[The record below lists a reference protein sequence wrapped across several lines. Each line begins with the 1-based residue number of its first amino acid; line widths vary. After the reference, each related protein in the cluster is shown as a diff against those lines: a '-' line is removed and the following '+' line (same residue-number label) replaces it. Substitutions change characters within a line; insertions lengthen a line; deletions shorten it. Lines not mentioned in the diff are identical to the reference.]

1 MSKNHIIICMLT
13 LFAWLLPEPSQANY
27 MFKHYGVETG
37 LSQSTVFTVI
47 QDRTGFIWLGT
58 KEGLNRFDGTS
69 FKIYRAHND
78 EHSLHSNIVTSLF
91 EDVKGNIWVGTDI
104 GVWIYNPMTDAF
116 SPFHA
121 KTAGGTRVTNSVSY
135 ITGNK
140 QYIYIA
146 ANEQGVFR
154 YNLKD
159 GSMTNNPLTGYSN
172 VVGMTLG
179 KDNRIW
185 FGLFGAGLY
194 SADLSLRQLQP
205 FVAADGSQPFAG
217 DIVSSI
223 LSYSP
228 DCLFVGADRCGL
240 CEINMAT
247 RQCRTIVDRY
257 DGKTLFV
264 RMVAQ
269 KQNEVWAAS
278 EMGLFIY
285 NVATRTIKHLMYNP
299 TDPFSLSDNP
309 LYCLYQDRDG
319 GMWAGSY
326 FGGVNYLP
334 NTYSLFERFVP
345 QGNIHGRRVREIV
358 QDRDGR
364 IWMGTEDEG
373 LNYMN
378 PLTGEIKHVA
388 ESETFPNIHGLC
400 VDGDRLWVGTFSY
413 GLRVIDIRTQRVVRT
428 FTASNAPG
436 ALRDNIIRSISRA
449 PDGSIYLGTTRG
461 LCRYNAATDR
471 FDYIASIPPILI
483 NYITFDSK
491 GNLWV
496 ATQTNSVY
504 MLPSNGSRWQHF
516 DPINNSGLTSNKA
529 LSVFEDSEG
538 TIWVTTQGGGAY
550 IYDRTENKLKHFSV
564 GRNDIGST
572 IFRMAEDHQGGLWFT
587 TYKGLVNYNPATK
600 QLRHYSNNSLLLDN
614 HFNYNSSLVAN
625 DGKIYLGS
633 LSGMI
638 RFAPEKLNK
647 NAKLPPLVATQLN
660 IGNEAVNNFSPDSPL
675 EKNIVFTHELSLSH
689 SQNSFSL
696 HVVPLDYTN
705 ALGLEIEYKLEGFDA
720 DWQPMRA
727 DHIIAYS
734 NLPSG
739 TYKLR
744 VRMKDYHNQWGK
756 DELEMKIEVRPH
768 ILWSIWAKLLY
779 LMLLGF
785 VVWRLVRFANE
796 RSMHKRQKAIEKFEH
811 EKEQELYQSKIH
823 FFTNVAH
830 EIRTPLTLIKAPLE
844 NIISSNCITNAEVRD
859 DLNIMAKN
867 ANRLSDLIN
876 QLLDFRKTERDGLRL
891 NYELCNIERLVTA
904 VYDRFRSVMRERN
917 INASISIQNS
927 NLHAYVDHEAFTK
940 IVSNLVNNA
949 VKYCASR
956 IIVLLSANEQQ
967 FTLVV
972 KNDGNII
979 PHDMREK
986 IFQPFFRLNSE
997 MHTTATG
1004 TGIGLAMAKS
1014 MAELHGGTL
1023 TMDDDDTM
1031 NVFRLSL
1038 PMKQK
1043 APVEMTSPT
1052 DTAAATDDLEQHGDK
1067 KYTLLLVEDNVEMR
1081 DYERKQLLKDY
1092 NILTAG
1098 DGEEALQ
1105 VLANHTVSLVVSD
1118 IMMEPMDGMTLL
1130 KNIKQ
1135 SAAFSHIPVVLLT
1148 AVTSDSAKLEGM
1160 ENGADAYIVKPF
1172 SINYLAETVATLLR
1186 QREDVKKA
1194 FAQSPF
1200 VSAET
1205 VSISTADTDF
1215 LAQLKAAVHKNI
1227 DNSTFNVD
1235 MLASELNMSRTSL
1248 NRKIRGTLDISPNNY
1263 IRIERL
1269 KMAATLL
1276 KEGRSK
1282 VNEVCYM
1289 VGFTSPSYFTKCFY
1303 QQFGLLPK
1311 DFNK

>member
-78 EHSLHSNIVTSLF
+78 EHSLRSNIVTSLF

-116 SPFHA
+116 SHFNV

-154 YNLKD
+154 YNLKENTL
-159 GSMTNNPLTGYSN
+159 TNNPLTGYSN

-185 FGLFGAGLY
+185 LGLFGAGLY

-285 NVATRTIKHLMYNP
+285 NVATRTVKHLMYNP

-364 IWMGTEDEG
+364 IWIGTEDHG
-373 LNYMN
+373 LNCMN

-388 ESETFPNIHGLC
+388 ESEKFPNIHGLC

-413 GLRVIDIRTQRVVRT
+413 GLRVIDTRTQRVVRT

-491 GNLWV
+491 GNFWV

-516 DPINNSGLTSNKA
+516 DSINNSGLTSNKA

-538 TIWVTTQGGGAY
+538 TIWVTTQGSGAY

-647 NAKLPPLVATQLN
+647 NTKLPPLVATQLN

-705 ALGLEIEYKLEGFDA
+705 ALGLEMEYKLEGFDS

-756 DELEMKIEVRPH
+756 DELEMKIVVHPH
-768 ILWSIWAKLLY
+768 ILWSIWAKIVYLL
-779 LMLLGF
+779 LLGF

-796 RSMHKRQKAIEKFEH
+796 RSMYKRKKAIEKFEH

-891 NYELCNIERLVTA
+891 NYELCNIERLVSA

-956 IIVLLSANEQQ
+956 VMVLLSADEQQ

-979 PHDMREK
+979 PRDMREK

-997 MHTTATG
+997 MHTSTG

-1014 MAELHGGTL
+1014 LAELHGGTL

-1031 NVFRLSL
+1031 NVFSLSL
-1038 PMKQK
+1038 PMKQQ
-1043 APVEMTSPT
+1043 APVVMTAANTS
-1052 DTAAATDDLEQHGDK
+1052 AATDDTEQYGDK

-1105 VLANHTVSLVVSD
+1105 VLADHTVSLVVSD

-1135 SAAFSHIPVVLLT
+1135 SSVFSHIPVVLLT
-1148 AVTSDSAKLEGM
+1148 AVTSDSVKLEGM

-1172 SINYLAETVATLLR
+1172 SMTYLAETVATLLR

-1200 VSAET
+1200 VGSET

-1215 LAQLKAAVHKNI
+1215 LSKLKEVVRKNI
-1227 DNSTFNVD
+1227 NNSEFNVD
-1235 MLASELNMSRTSL
+1235 MLATELNMSRTSL

>member
-78 EHSLHSNIVTSLF
+78 EHSLRSNIVTSLF

-116 SPFHA
+116 SHFNV

-154 YNLKD
+154 YNLKENTL
-159 GSMTNNPLTGYSN
+159 TNNPLTCYSN

-185 FGLFGAGLY
+185 LGLFGAGLY

-285 NVATRTIKHLMYNP
+285 NVATRTVKHLMYNP

-364 IWMGTEDEG
+364 IWIGTEDQG
-373 LNYMN
+373 LNCMN

-388 ESETFPNIHGLC
+388 ESEKFPNIHGLC

-413 GLRVIDIRTQRVVRT
+413 GLRVIDTRTQRVVRT

-491 GNLWV
+491 GNFWV

-538 TIWVTTQGGGAY
+538 TIWVTTQGSGAY

-647 NAKLPPLVATQLN
+647 NTKLPPLVATQLN

-705 ALGLEIEYKLEGFDA
+705 ALGLEMEYKLEGFDS

-756 DELEMKIEVRPH
+756 DELEMKIVVHPH
-768 ILWSIWAKLLY
+768 ILWSIWAKIVYLL
-779 LMLLGF
+779 LLGF

-796 RSMHKRQKAIEKFEH
+796 RSMYKRKKAIEKFEH

-891 NYELCNIERLVTA
+891 NYELCNIERLVSA

-956 IIVLLSANEQQ
+956 VMVLLSADEQQ

-979 PHDMREK
+979 PRDMREK

-997 MHTTATG
+997 MHTSTG

-1014 MAELHGGTL
+1014 LAELHGGTL

-1031 NVFRLSL
+1031 NVFSLSL
-1038 PMKQK
+1038 PMKQQ
-1043 APVEMTSPT
+1043 APVVMTAANTS
-1052 DTAAATDDLEQHGDK
+1052 AATDDTEQYGDK

-1105 VLANHTVSLVVSD
+1105 VLADHTVSLVVSD

-1135 SAAFSHIPVVLLT
+1135 SSVFSHIPVVLLT
-1148 AVTSDSAKLEGM
+1148 AVTSDSVKLEGM

-1172 SINYLAETVATLLR
+1172 SMTYLAETVATLLR

-1200 VSAET
+1200 VGSET

-1215 LAQLKAAVHKNI
+1215 LSKLKEVVRKNI
-1227 DNSTFNVD
+1227 NNSEFNVD
-1235 MLASELNMSRTSL
+1235 MLATELNMSRTSL